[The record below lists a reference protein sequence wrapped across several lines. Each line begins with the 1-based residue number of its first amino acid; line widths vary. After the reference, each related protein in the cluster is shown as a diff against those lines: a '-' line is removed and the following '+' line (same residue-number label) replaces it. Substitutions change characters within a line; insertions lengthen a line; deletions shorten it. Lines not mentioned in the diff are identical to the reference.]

1 LGFSKKTIQSWG
13 SPRGRGTL
21 QSCLYNE
28 GSSTPAM
35 PKPWMLRAS
44 CKGEKLFRV
53 ALVCLEVVVEIQRTS
68 VKVGL

>member
-1 LGFSKKTIQSWG
+1 
-13 SPRGRGTL
+13 
-21 QSCLYNE
+21 
-28 GSSTPAM
+28 M